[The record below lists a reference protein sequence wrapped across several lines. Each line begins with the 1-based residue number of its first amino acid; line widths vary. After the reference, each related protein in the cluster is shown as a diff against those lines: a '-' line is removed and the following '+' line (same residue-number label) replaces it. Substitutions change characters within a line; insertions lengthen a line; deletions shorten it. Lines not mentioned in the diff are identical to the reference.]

1 MKKKSMLIVAMMAF
15 GMTMSAAELTVV
27 STEKIVLSEEAH
39 HPTLSPN
46 GDVVLFT
53 QPNYKGLKSLNLTT
67 NEVKVIDEGVGAGF
81 EPIFSTDGKE
91 VSFKTEIIVD
101 GLSQRDV
108 KCYNLENGNK
118 AQLIKPTRNN
128 IDTRALVNKTY
139 AKPNA
144 DKQSISISID
154 GVVTEVNPIKDGY
167 RYIWSE
173 VSPSKGKLFFNE
185 IYTGLYVS
193 ELDGSKAQYL
203 AARADFPCWAGDKY
217 VIALKTKDDGYV
229 ITSAKV
235 IAINIETKEVVELTD
250 DETLVAGLTATADK
264 IVYTTENGEMYLMN
278 IKITE

>member
-27 STEKIVLSEEAH
+27 STEKIGLSEEAH
-39 HPTLSPN
+39 HPTLSPS
-46 GDVVLFT
+46 GDIVLFT
-53 QPNYKGLKSLNLTT
+53 QPDYKGLKSLNLVT
-67 NEVKVIDEGVGAGF
+67 NEVKVIDEGIGAGF
-81 EPIFSTDGKE
+81 EPMFSVDGKE
-91 VSFKTEIIVD
+91 VTFKTEIMVD
-101 GLSQRDV
+101 GLGQRDV
-108 KCYNLENGNK
+108 KSYNLETGNK
-118 AQLIKPTRNN
+118 AQLIKPSRGNV
-128 IDTRALVNKTY
+128 DTRALVNKTY

-154 GVVTEVNPIKDGY
+154 GVVSEVNPIKDGH

-173 VSPSKGKLFFNE
+173 VAPSKGKLFFNE

-193 ELDGSKAQYL
+193 ELDGSKAQHL

-229 ITSAKV
+229 ITSAKI
-235 IAINIETKEVVELTD
+235 IAINIETKEVVELTND
-250 DETLVAGLTATADK
+250 DILVAGLTATADK
-264 IVYTTENGEMYLMN
+264 IIYTTEEGEMYLMN